1 MSAQQAVFAPNESVP
16 IKSRQL
22 LWLVVLA
29 FIAICIAMRPALP
42 WLVTYPSSW
51 LLPVPSIINSV
62 FGFLIPLLTPICA
75 VLAII
80 LRAALDACS
89 AALQWMPWPAM
100 ILFFAILGWLA
111 RGWQLALFTAVGLGY
126 VVMAG
131 YWEQGMNTL
140 SLVTLAVPLAVGFG
154 FLLGVAAHSSRYVRG
169 ITMVVLDLLQTVP
182 AFAFLIPLLL
192 LFGFGPIVGLIACLV
207 YAVAPMVHCTMLGLE
222 RVPPSLL
229 EAASMAGCTRRQRF
243 WHVILPTAKREIL
256 TGINQTTMAAF
267 SMVIMAAIIG
277 GFNDVG
283 WEVLNSMRKAE
294 FGQSLLSGLVI
305 AVLAMVVDRITF
317 GMAQPARDRTQT
329 TLRNGLRMAVILALP
344 LFVAFLL
351 NASPSTMAWAD
362 KAQGV
367 IDPSGLNRVVIR
379 FVQDFSAPLD
389 AFKVFVLYHFMLPLR
404 IGLVGAVTPFTWGFA
419 WTFQVSTIY
428 CGLSLSLAVW
438 LWFRGQWQ
446 VGAGVLIGS
455 TLLLLGFDGFPWP
468 AFVIVVTALAWSVSG
483 ARLAS
488 LAGLGTCFIVGA
500 GLYGPLGQ
508 SLYLCLLAVLICMF
522 VGGLLGVAAAKSDR
536 FSAVLKP
543 VCDALQTMPQFI
555 FLIPALMFFQ
565 VGELTGLIAIALY
578 AIVPPIRYVEY
589 GIRSVPAD
597 LVETSRQIGCT
608 AWQRLIHVELPVA
621 KPVVVLGAN
630 QTIMAA
636 LSMLPVA
643 ALVGTKDL
651 GQQVYIALSKADAGL
666 GLVAGLSVALVAMI
680 SDRIMRATV
689 SNTGGALD

>member
-1 MSAQQAVFAPNESVP
+1 MSADQAFVVRAESLP

-22 LWLVVLA
+22 LWIIVLA
-29 FIAICIAMRPALP
+29 CIALCVAMRSALP
-42 WLVTYPSSW
+42 WLVTYPTSW
-51 LLPVPSIINSV
+51 LLPVASV
-62 FGFLIPLLTPICA
+62 ISSLFAILIPLLTPICA
-75 VLAII
+75 ALATVLG
-80 LRAALDACS
+80 AALDACS
-89 AALQWMPWPAM
+89 ATLRWMPWPAM
-100 ILFFAILGWLA
+100 IAFFAVLAWLA
-111 RGWQLALFTAVGLGY
+111 RGLHLALFTTAALAY
-126 VVMAG
+126 VVLAG

-140 SLVTLAVPLAVGFG
+140 SLVVLAVPLSVGTG
-154 FLLGVAAHSSRYVRG
+154 FLLGVAAHSSRYVRN
-169 ITMVVLDLLQTVP
+169 ITLVLLDLLQTVP

-207 YAVAPMVHCTMLGLE
+207 YAIAPMVHCTMLGLE

-229 EAASMAGCTRRQRF
+229 EAGSMAGCTRRQRF
-243 WHVILPTAKREIL
+243 WNVILPTAKREIL

-283 WEVLNSMRKAE
+283 WEVLSLMRKAE

-317 GMAQPARDRTQT
+317 GMAQPPRDRTLT
-329 TLRNGLRMAVILALP
+329 TWHKGLRTAVLLTLP
-344 LFVAFLL
+344 LLIAVFF
-351 NASPSTMAWAD
+351 NSSPSSMAWAD
-362 KAQGV
+362 SVRGL
-367 IDPSGLNRVVIR
+367 IDPSGLNNFVIGL
-379 FVQDFSAPLD
+379 VHDFSAPLD

-404 IGLVGAVTPFTWGFA
+404 IGLVGAITSFTWGFD
-419 WTFQVSTIY
+419 WTAQVNAIY
-428 CGLSLSLAVW
+428 CSLALMLAAW
-438 LWFRGQWQ
+438 LWFKGKWQ
-446 VGAGVLIGS
+446 LGVGVLIAS
-455 TLLLLGFDGFPWP
+455 TLLLIGFNGFPWP
-468 AFVIVVTALAWSVSG
+468 AFIIMVTGLAWSVSG
-483 ARLAS
+483 ARLAA
-488 LAGLGTCFIVGA
+488 LAAFGTCFIVGT

-508 SLYLCLLAVLICMF
+508 SLYLCLLAVLICMSF
-522 VGGLLGVAAAKSDR
+522 GGLLGVAAAKSDR

-589 GIRSVPAD
+589 GIRSVPLD
-597 LVETSRQIGCT
+597 LIETSRQIGCT
-608 AWQRLIHVELPVA
+608 AWQRLLHVELPVA
-621 KPVVVLGAN
+621 KPAVVLGVN

-651 GQQVYIALSKADAGL
+651 GQQVYIALSKADAGQ
-666 GLVAGLSVALVAMI
+666 GLVAGLSIALIAMI
-680 SDRIMRATV
+680 SDRIMRAIV
-689 SNTGGALD
+689 SNAGGTLD